1 MNIQDQMWDL
11 QNKIHELKLRIATE
25 NKIDYLKTY
34 SDLYILEQ
42 QLKDL
47 GNECDRQSKTP

>member
-25 NKIDYLKTY
+25 HKIDYLKTY
-34 SDLYILEQ
+34 SDLYTLEER
-42 QLKDL
+42 LKEL
-47 GNECDRQSKTP
+47 ENERDR